1 MIILLLDKKVDNE
14 NNEMLEKNTKG
25 EIKRFQS
32 DFNIVF
38 RIRKNK
44 TNNLNNR
51 DRGKIN
57 FGVQHFE

>member
-1 MIILLLDKKVDNE
+1 
-14 NNEMLEKNTKG
+14 MLENNTKG

-51 DRGKIN
+51 GRGKIN